1 MNTKRA
7 MSLKFRHVYVPKCG
21 YFTKRQRQSSLIENV
36 TWTKLETSLFGK
48 KQSTKLITIY
58 LKEAILNGTE
68 GSCNFLEKLFIEDYF
83 PYQHLQ

>member
-1 MNTKRA
+1 M
-7 MSLKFRHVYVPKCG
+7 
-21 YFTKRQRQSSLIENV
+21 

-48 KQSTKLITIY
+48 KQSTKPITIY
-58 LKEAILNGTE
+58 LKEAILNGTK

>member
-1 MNTKRA
+1 M
-7 MSLKFRHVYVPKCG
+7 
-21 YFTKRQRQSSLIENV
+21 FTYQSAVNSRKDKGQFSLIENA

-58 LKEAILNGTE
+58 LKEAILDGPK